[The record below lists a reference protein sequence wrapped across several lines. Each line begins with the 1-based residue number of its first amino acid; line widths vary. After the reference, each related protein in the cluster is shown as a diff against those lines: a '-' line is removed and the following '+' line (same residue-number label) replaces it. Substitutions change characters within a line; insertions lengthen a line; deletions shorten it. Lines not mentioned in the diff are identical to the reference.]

1 MNYKLK
7 RREQPKGSFLK
18 ILILAIAILGFG
30 FSAHAQVTV
39 SGTVLDEKNEPMIG
53 ITIAVKNSSIG
64 TTSDFEGN
72 YSITVPNANSVI
84 VYSYIGYLKQEI
96 TVGSRKVINV
106 VLKDNTEMLDEVVV
120 VGFGTQKKINLTGS
134 IATVDSKMLENRP
147 LSNVSSGLAGLL
159 PGVTITQKSGL
170 PGGDGGT
177 IRVRGVGTLNNS
189 NPMVVVDGV
198 EAPMDNIDPNDI
210 ESLTVLK
217 DAASSAIFGAKAAN
231 GVILITTKK
240 GKAGTSQINYAGSF
254 GWQTPTALPKYIG
267 SAEYAEMYNEALKND
282 GKSPKFT
289 ESEIQKFRDGSDP
302 DNYPDTDWQDLL
314 YQGSGFQTNHNVN
327 VAGGTDKA
335 RYMASVGYLQQDG
348 VIKLTGKKQYN
359 VRTNLDINP
368 ISKLEVGINLSY
380 TRMDLEEATNSYVG
394 GGADQIFR
402 QINLIS
408 PWIPYRKSNGDYGTI
423 SDGNPIA
430 WIDLGQQI
438 LKKRAYFLGIG
449 SLKYE
454 FIKDLSL
461 KGIFSYKT
469 FSEDQNEFIK
479 DIQYNPNKYQ
489 GPNKMHQR
497 DYSNETVAADILL
510 NYSKTFDSKHSLAF
524 LGGFHSEYYHYKYT
538 YAYREN
544 FPNNNLSDLNGGSS
558 AGMKNEG
565 YTRELSML
573 SWFGRLNYDYA
584 GKYLFEANFRYDGS
598 SRFAKGNR
606 WGLFP
611 SLSAGWRISEEDF
624 MESIR
629 GTLSNLKLRAS
640 WGKLGNQTAL
650 DTRTN
655 IDDYYP
661 TIPTLSLKDQDYA
674 FGGKIVAGGATIY
687 AKNPNLKWEE
697 TRTWNVGLD
706 LGITNNLNITID
718 YYDRLTS
725 DILMK
730 VPTPDTYAL
739 VDFWD
744 NVGEVSNK
752 GLEFSAQY
760 NKQVKNVMIS
770 FGGNIAYNKNKIV
783 KLGGQTEIVDGKD
796 IKRVG
801 SPLNSIYGYKTDG
814 LYQSQADIDS
824 WPTNDIQGTVRPGDL
839 RYVDVSEDGKLTAAD
854 RIILGCTDPKF
865 VFGFNVGAVYK
876 GIDLLLFF
884 QGTAGG
890 KGYMESEAIGELN
903 GDNGKPTTFWR
914 NRWTPE
920 NTNTNIPRLSSQ
932 GKSGPSMPSV
942 ISSYWL
948 QDGTY
953 LRLKNLQVG
962 YTLPSKLTK
971 NMQISKVRVFYSAQ
985 NLLTFTSFVKGWD
998 PESPVGRGS
1007 HYPQVMVNSFGIN
1020 VTF

>member
-1 MNYKLK
+1 MNNKLRK
-7 RREQPKGSFLK
+7 RKQRECGFFKV
-18 ILILAIAILGFG
+18 LILMMAMLGYG
-30 FSAHAQVTV
+30 MSSNAQITIT
-39 SGTVLDEKNEPMIG
+39 GTVTDENNEPMIG
-53 ITIAVKNSSIG
+53 ITIAVKNSTIG
-64 TTSDFEGN
+64 TATDIDGK
-72 YSITVPNANSVI
+72 YSLTVPNSNAVI
-84 VYSYIGYLKQEI
+84 VYSYIGYERQEI
-96 TVGSRKVINV
+96 PVGSRKVIDV
-106 VLKDNTEMLDEVVV
+106 KLKENTKLLDEVVV

-134 IATVDSKMLENRP
+134 VATVDSKMLENRP
-147 LSNVSSGLAGLL
+147 ITNVSAGLAGLL

-177 IRVRGVGTLNNS
+177 IRVRGVGTLNNA
-189 NPMVVVDGV
+189 NPMVLVDGV
-198 EAPMDNIDPNDI
+198 EATMDNIDPNDI
-210 ESLTVLK
+210 ETLTVLK

-240 GKAGTSQINYAGSF
+240 GKAGKSQVNYSGNF
-254 GWQTPTALPKYIG
+254 GWQTPTALPKYIR

-282 GKSPKFT
+282 GKSLKFT
-289 ESEIQKFRDGSDP
+289 EAEIQKFRDGSDP
-302 DNYPDTDWQDLL
+302 DNFADTDWQDLL
-314 YQGSGFQTNHNVN
+314 YQGSGFQTNHSVN
-327 VAGGTDKA
+327 VSGGTDKA
-335 RYMASVGYLQQDG
+335 RYMTSVGYLQQDG

-359 VRTNLDINP
+359 IRTNLDINP
-368 ISKLEVGINLSY
+368 ISKLDVGVNLSY

-402 QINLIS
+402 QVNLIS

-449 SLKYE
+449 TIKYE
-454 FIKDLSL
+454 LIKDLSL
-461 KGIFSYKT
+461 KGVFSYKT
-469 FSEDQNEFIK
+469 FTEDQNEFIK
-479 DIQYNPNKYQ
+479 DIQYNPYKYQ

-497 DYSNETVAADILL
+497 DYSNETVASDIFL
-510 NYSKTFDSKHSLAF
+510 NYSKSFNRNHNFIF

-544 FPNNNLSDLNGGSS
+544 FPSNNLSDLNGGST

-565 YTRELSML
+565 YTRELAML

-598 SRFAKGNR
+598 SRFAEANR
-606 WGLFP
+606 WGFFP
-611 SLSAGWRISEEDF
+611 SFSGAWRISEESF
-624 MESIR
+624 MEPLRNSI
-629 GTLSNLKLRAS
+629 TNLKVRAS
-640 WGKLGNQTAL
+640 WGKLGNQAAL
-650 DTRTN
+650 
-655 IDDYYP
+655 DDYYP

-674 FGGKIVAGGATIY
+674 FGGKIVPGGATIY

-697 TRTWNVGLD
+697 TRTWNIGLD
-706 LGITNNLNITID
+706 VGITSDLNITVD
-718 YYDRLTS
+718 YYDKLTS

-739 VDFWD
+739 EDFWD

-752 GLEFSAQY
+752 GIEFSAQY
-760 NKQVKNVMIS
+760 NKQFKNVMFS
-770 FGGNIAYNKNKIV
+770 FGGNIAYNKNKIL
-783 KLGGQTEIVDGKD
+783 KLAGQNEIIDGKD

-801 SPLNSIYGYKTDG
+801 NSLNSIYGYKTDG
-814 LYQSQADIDS
+814 LYQSKEDINN
-824 WPTNDIQGTVRPGDL
+824 WPTNNIQGTVVPGDL
-839 RYVDVSEDGKLTAAD
+839 RYVDVSGDGVLSAAD
-854 RIILGCTDPKF
+854 RVIIGCTDPKF
-865 VFGFNVGAVYK
+865 VFGFNVGATYR
-876 GIDLLLFF
+876 GFDMLLFF

-920 NTNTNIPRLSSQ
+920 NTNTDIPRLSSQ

-962 YTLPSKLTK
+962 YTLPAKLTH